1 MKFLIH
7 TTIFITFDDV
17 MLNEINQLE
26 NTKFLPLHIFIV
38 LRSAKFVKLED
49 RMVYSASERKAE
61 QKPVQ

>member
-7 TTIFITFDDV
+7 TTIFISFDV

-26 NTKFLPLHIFIV
+26 NTKFLPFHIFIV

-49 RMVYSASERKAE
+49 RMVYSAF
-61 QKPVQ
+61 